1 VLTCPVPGRRGD
13 RGSAALELAVVM
25 VGVFLM
31 VGLAVRA
38 SVDLVAARAAA
49 AAAERGLQIAQTPG
63 GSDAEAEDVVTRL
76 TRGSGF
82 VTATDLTITRT
93 PGTVTVDVRVRTV
106 LEGSVSRR
114 VAGPMLRFVEQS
126 ERG

>member
-1 VLTCPVPGRRGD
+1 
-13 RGSAALELAVVM
+13 M